1 MKVVTVCSWLN
12 FGRTAPP
19 GRGLQPGEIFFDS
32 ALYTTASAQCLRLNY
47 PHFLLILQFYR
58 AINHKEGFLLTH
70 MQNEKRFGGKWEDV
84 TSGQIDPKGTHPP
97 QQHILWCTDR
107 NSTHL
112 GVCELWIW
120 KNQKWYKS
128 MRVHKHHPTPICSG
142 HCTLSILC
150 VF

>member
-1 MKVVTVCSWLN
+1 VKVVTVCSWLN

-19 GRGLQPGEIFFDS
+19 GRGLQPGEIFW
-32 ALYTTASAQCLRLNY
+32 LRLIYYSQRAVFASQLPAFPINSS
-47 PHFLLILQFYR
+47 IYR

-107 NSTHL
+107 NSTPL

-150 VF
+150 V